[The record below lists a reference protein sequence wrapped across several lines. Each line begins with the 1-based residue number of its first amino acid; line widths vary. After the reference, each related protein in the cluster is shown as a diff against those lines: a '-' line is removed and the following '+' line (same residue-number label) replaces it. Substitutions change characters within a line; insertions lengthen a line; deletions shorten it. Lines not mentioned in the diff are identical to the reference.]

1 MDMIKV
7 YLVEDEFVI
16 REGIRKNIDWNENG
30 LELCGDASDGE
41 LAWGEI
47 REKKPDIV
55 ITDIRMPFMDG
66 LELSKHIR
74 DEFPKT
80 EIIVISGHEEFEY
93 AKECIRIGVSEYLL
107 KPISR
112 EDLLAKVCVIADKI
126 REERGNSELG
136 EVNAGAIDRDKLDE
150 FLHFGNP
157 EDADSFVDG
166 LIASSLDGMQSQMFR
181 QYITMDTYFAVI
193 RYLDEIGVDKEKQDE
208 LKVDMSVLD
217 NYDDTVVCIKS
228 LLKSACTLRNEVRNT
243 KHSEVVDKVIRY
255 VEEHYRDD
263 ELSLN
268 QVADHVSFSAN
279 HLSTVFHQEYGQS
292 FVKYLTDFRMNKA
305 KKLLRETDMRS
316 ADVCYEVGY
325 KDPHYFSSIFKKTQG
340 MTPTQYR
347 NGAMQ
352 KGEDA

>member
-1 MDMIKV
+1 MDLIKV

-16 REGIRKNIDWNENG
+16 REGIRKNIDWNANG

-112 EDLLAKVCVIADKI
+112 EDLLAKVMVIADKI
-126 REERGNSELG
+126 REDREKSEIG
-136 EVNAGAIDRDKLDE
+136 EVDPGSINREKLDE
-150 FLHFGNP
+150 FLHFGSS
-157 EDADSFVDG
+157 EDVDSFIDG
-166 LIASSLDGMQSQMFR
+166 LLAGSKDGMQSQMFR
-181 QYITMDTYFAVI
+181 QYVTMDIYFATI
-193 RYLDEIGVDKEKQDE
+193 RYLDEIGVEKERQDE

-217 NYDDTVVCIKS
+217 NFDDTVVCIKS
-228 LLKSACTLRNEVRNT
+228 LLDAACNLRNEVRNSR
-243 KHSEVVDKVIRY
+243 HSEVVDKVIRY
-255 VEEHYRDD
+255 VEEHFRDE

-347 NGAMQ
+347 NGMAR
-352 KGEDA
+352 KGDE